1 MKKLFGPFL
10 YTPTTSI
17 KYISFIFCVNIS
29 IFPVF
34 CFQYILYTNVLI
46 MHFKFEASFTVYYY
60 YCFLLSIIGIFEMEY
75 IYSPNITKIELIS
88 IKVFMFVFMFM
99 ILNIKL
105 YFAMVVTDIQ
115 LSYEQSIC
123 GKHLLL
129 SCHLTYYPKR
139 ICKNGHNVIS

>member
-46 MHFKFEASFTVYYY
+46 MHFKFEASFKAY
-60 YCFLLSIIGIFEMEY
+60 LLPIIGIFLIEY
-75 IYSPNITKIELIS
+75 IYYVDWIEIS
-88 IKVFMFVFMFM
+88 IIPPQIIDIKRTFNISIYIYDIEYKVVFCNGGNSQSTFGWTINMRKTSITFMPFN
-99 ILNIKL
+99 IL
-105 YFAMVVTDIQ
+105 
-115 LSYEQSIC
+115 
-123 GKHLLL
+123 
-129 SCHLTYYPKR
+129 PK
-139 ICKNGHNVIS
+139 KNLQKWP

>member
-46 MHFKFEASFTVYYY
+46 MHFKFEASFTAHYHQ
-60 YCFLLSIIGIFEMEY
+60 CFLLPIIGIFEIEYFYSPDIAKHSFYISIY
-75 IYSPNITKIELIS
+75 IYDIEYTVVFCNGGNSHSTFGWTINMRKTSITFMPFNIL
-88 IKVFMFVFMFM
+88 
-99 ILNIKL
+99 
-105 YFAMVVTDIQ
+105 
-115 LSYEQSIC
+115 
-123 GKHLLL
+123 
-129 SCHLTYYPKR
+129 PK
-139 ICKNGHNVIS
+139 KNLQKWP

>member
-34 CFQYILYTNVLI
+34 CFQYILFSNVLI
-46 MHFKFEASFTVYYY
+46 IHFKFESSFTAHYHQ
-60 YCFLLSIIGIFEMEY
+60 CFLLPIIGIFEIEY
-75 IYSPNITKIELIS
+75 IYSPDKITLRNM
-88 IKVFMFVFMFM
+88 VFILVFIFM

-105 YFAMVVTDIQ
+105 YFAMVVTANQ
-115 LSYEQSIC
+115 LSDEQSIC

-139 ICKNGHNVIS
+139 ICKNGHNVISN

>member
-46 MHFKFEASFTVYYY
+46 MHFKFEASFTAYYY
-60 YCFLLSIIGIFEMEY
+60 HCFLSSIIGIFEIEY
-75 IYSPNITKIELIS
+75 IYSPNKIFHVRIYVYDIEYKVVFCNGGNRHSTFVWTINMRKTSIT
-88 IKVFMFVFMFM
+88 FMPFN
-99 ILNIKL
+99 IL
-105 YFAMVVTDIQ
+105 
-115 LSYEQSIC
+115 
-123 GKHLLL
+123 
-129 SCHLTYYPKR
+129 PK
-139 ICKNGHNVIS
+139 KNLQKWP